1 MSVLPSVPAFSWIYF
16 LSFFLNLGMVLQN
29 FIKLYVTEPN
39 ILEISFCTKN
49 WENGPKKRFFE
60 FIEKFGYYFL
70 HNLFYIENFYY
81 FLCSCTNP
89 IFEKILFL
97 RYGPMFSAN
106 RWQDFL
112 IHHIFRKNQWNSLI
126 FCPLIQKQS
135 PEVFYKKRFS

>member
-1 MSVLPSVPAFSWIYF
+1 MSNHIYEPPAVAERALRNKVCQSFRLSRRF
-16 LSFFLNLGMVLQN
+16 LGFISLVFFLNLGMVLQT
-29 FIKLYVTEPN
+29 FIKLYLTEPD

-89 IFEKILFL
+89 IFEKIFV
-97 RYGPMFSAN
+97 SEIWAN
-106 RWQDFL
+106 VLSQQMAGFFNPSYL
-112 IHHIFRKNQWNSLI
+112 
-126 FCPLIQKQS
+126 QKKS
-135 PEVFYKKRFS
+135 VK